1 MDKEKIDKVIKNIYK
16 SSLGCKQNE
25 KIFIFTDHCWLKKSP
40 DNLELFELFKT
51 AALSLGLNAVELIYE
66 DTGRHGA
73 EPPESLWEASLGKQ
87 FMNKFDFSKINDK
100 KIDFHDVLKYSDL
113 IERDKL
119 PDIVIALSYYSTS
132 HTNFRKTLNALGV
145 RYASMPG
152 IEEEMFYSSLD
163 VDFLELEKETLE
175 NMLKMQQHNSV
186 IITSP
191 AGTDIYINYD
201 GREVKPDT
209 GILGKPGSFGNLP
222 AGEVYVAPNEN
233 RTQGVFVVEYAA
245 SRRLE
250 PPLEIFVKAGK
261 IVRIEGDSGFKAY
274 LESILELHPNNN
286 IVAELGI
293 GTNKNAKNVFNT
305 LEAEKIFNTCH
316 IAIGDNS
323 TFGGENRA
331 TVHLD
336 FVIFEPTMRWL

>member
-1 MDKEKIDKVIKNIYK
+1 MDKEKNTEVIKNIYK
-16 SSLGCKQNE
+16 ASLGCKQNE

-40 DNLELFELFKT
+40 CHSELFDLFK
-51 AALSLGLNAVELIYE
+51 ASAISLGLNAVELISD

-73 EPPESLWEASLGKQ
+73 EPSESLWQAVFGKQ
-87 FMNKFDFSKINDK
+87 FLNNFDFCLIKDK
-100 KIDFHDVLKYSDL
+100 KIDFQHILKYSDS

-119 PDIVIALSYYSTS
+119 PDIVVALSYYSTS

-152 IEEEMFYSSLD
+152 IEAEMFFGSLD
-163 VDFLELEKETLE
+163 VNFLELEEETLKKMSE
-175 NMLKMQQHNSV
+175 MQQHTSV
-186 IITSP
+186 AITSP
-191 AGTDIYINYD
+191 VGTDIYINYD

-209 GILGKPGSFGNLP
+209 GILSKPGSFGNLP

-233 RTQGVFVVEYAA
+233 KTYGVFVVEYAVG
-245 SRRLE
+245 RRLE
-250 PPLEIFVKAGK
+250 PPVKVFIEEGK
-261 IVRIEGDSGFKAY
+261 IVNMEGDSSFKTY
-274 LESILELHPNNN
+274 LESIIELHPNNN

-293 GTNKNAKNVFNT
+293 GTNKKAKNVLNT

-323 TFGGENRA
+323 TFGGVNKA
-331 TVHLD
+331 SVHLD
-336 FVIFEPTMRWL
+336 FVIFEPTMRWS